1 MRGILFQ
8 NKYSPNV
15 TEKHNL
21 DNVFLNMFLFH
32 SEEPHQPKSFKQK
45 TQPFKLWMSM
55 LCWLQCCIG
64 QPKSQ
69 PSLYSNALLES
80 EVEENM
86 KTKTD
91 LPFFILVSGKKT
103 TVCSVFSSFSRK
115 PGVWVGR
122 FLFRFYFYFSSSLT

>member
-45 TQPFKLWMSM
+45 TQPFKL
-55 LCWLQCCIG
+55 
-64 QPKSQ
+64 
-69 PSLYSNALLES
+69 
-80 EVEENM
+80 
-86 KTKTD
+86 
-91 LPFFILVSGKKT
+91 
-103 TVCSVFSSFSRK
+103 
-115 PGVWVGR
+115 
-122 FLFRFYFYFSSSLT
+122 